1 MNTEKL
7 TPEGYIFK
15 FGKYKN
21 YLAKDVIKI
30 TTIDKNNK
38 SVKTGL
44 IYMKWLVDQCDWFKH
59 KEIIQEIINKEED
72 MGEDADDEAIKKQ
85 PNNKPE
91 KQPKQ
96 PKQPK
101 EKKNKD
107 AKMKIDITSNKIEF
121 D

>member
-44 IYMKWLVDQCDWFKH
+44 LYMKWLVDQCDWFKH
-59 KEIIQEIINKEED
+59 KEIIQEIIDKEED
-72 MGEDADDEAIKKQ
+72 TGEDADDETIKQ
-85 PNNKPE
+85 PTN

-96 PKQPK
+96 SKAIK
-101 EKKNKD
+101 REEK
-107 AKMKIDITSNKIEF
+107 
-121 D
+121 